1 MVRVNGA
8 CHQFQPAVTTFR
20 IEHADTGIETPRI
33 AWIPFLRTAPHELV
47 PVRVGRARVAGVF
60 NGDECVDLIEFGL
73 VGGEAGDA
81 RVVKRVGGIEAVC
94 HPERSDAQHVTYFVG
109 QQFVD
114 VVSAVRVDTL
124 PIGEVLDFVDVD
136 VDEAASD
143 RRLTGGLPTGGV
155 WGRTMVGLHS
165 W

>member
-1 MVRVNGA
+1 M
-8 CHQFQPAVTTFR
+8 
-20 IEHADTGIETPRI
+20 
-33 AWIPFLRTAPHELV
+33 
-47 PVRVGRARVAGVF
+47 RVGRARVAGVF

-94 HPERSDAQHVTYFVG
+94 HPERSDAQHVTDFVG

-143 RRLTGGLPTGGV
+143 RRLTGGLPTGGGG
-155 WGRTMVGLHS
+155 GRTMVGLHS